1 MFYVLIFFLSGSSN
15 SSRLTQSHQLSSLNQ
30 SGLLS
35 ITEHTEKENE
45 SSESESETD
54 EDEATPLG
62 RSSSSS
68 KPSARLPTTQQNDL
82 SSHSAKKLAISLDGE
97 APVIT
102 SANEPGLPSATN
114 PPTTIVSIPELQE
127 KEVNRQTVVESELR
141 STASRPVAGSS
152 DPLSFSSSSTMLQLL
167 TSQPQNLTT
176 KTRSSFIIKEE
187 EEGEEEEER
196 EKKVQQFPSLPL
208 IQATESHKLQADSV
222 SHDGSP
228 IPLPERGGGETD
240 TITAS
245 LPGAAGESVKV
256 ETPATPAEVEPSVR
270 ETETT
275 TDHVLE
281 MERHRKVTGQTTSQ
295 TEEKEEKKRR
305 PSLPLTTSGS
315 VNNDRLTS
323 QPAEVEDTL
332 TQTGT
337 RTFVLG
343 SNRHGEGVNLLPTAH
358 PEKRGITGDR
368 IVISLPQALT
378 QSSQPEIVE
387 NSLSGSEDDIP
398 VLTGETSMK
407 GVKVLPDRSDAS
419 SEKLVE
425 VEEREGERRRES
437 DGRRLLEESGE
448 KRVEEERERGRERL
462 EEDSQWQE
470 VMLEQLGEGLERELC
485 ELQQALEAAGL
496 PGVTVE
502 ETRPPE
508 LSDEA
513 GGPSATSA
521 GELEPDAD
529 VHRQGIV
536 FSVKDKT
543 QQKSS
548 AKIEAGDLGER
559 VRGQR
564 SVSPPFKQM
573 TVPDEKLQEVG
584 GGGEGEKE
592 LEETLRVLAKE
603 ELSSLARELLFQRD
617 HEREREQGKRGGGAR
632 GRGLVAMGTGKH
644 DRRENETRTG
654 KSRLSRLVAPKT
666 RPVVQKNSSKTSFD
680 KSGSVSTGLTGGF
693 KHSMKGS
700 RTSLASSKLAQPVSG
715 SGSQSGIG
723 CGSGSRRGRG
733 GGRGGGEGGGGG
745 RGGGEGGGGGRGGG
759 GGGGGGRGGGGG
771 GGEKVKEVENLRNEV
786 KSLKQAL
793 AEEQVRSHTLH

>member
-1 MFYVLIFFLSGSSN
+1 M
-15 SSRLTQSHQLSSLNQ
+15 TQSHQLSSLNQ

-45 SSESESETD
+45 SSESEGETD

-68 KPSARLPTTQQNDL
+68 KPSVCLPTTQQNDL
-82 SSHSAKKLAISLDGE
+82 SSHSANKLAISLDGE
-97 APVIT
+97 APIIT

-127 KEVNRQTVVESELR
+127 KEVNRQTVAESELR

-152 DPLSFSSSSTMLQLL
+152 ETLSLSSSSAMLQLL
-167 TSQPQNLTT
+167 ASQPQNLTT
-176 KTRSSFIIKEE
+176 KTRSSFVVKEE
-187 EEGEEEEER
+187 EEEEEEEEER

-208 IQATESHKLQADSV
+208 IQVTESHKPQADSV
-222 SHDGSP
+222 SRDGSS
-228 IPLPERGGGETD
+228 IPQPERGDAETD

-245 LPGAAGESVKV
+245 LPVATGESVKV
-256 ETPATPAEVEPSVR
+256 ETPVTPAEVESSVR
-270 ETETT
+270 ETEAT

-281 MERHRKVTGQTTSQ
+281 TEKHGKIISQTTSQ
-295 TEEKEEKKRR
+295 KEEKEEEKR
-305 PSLPLTTSGS
+305 SSYLPPATSGS

-323 QPAEVEDTL
+323 QPAKVEDTS

-343 SNRHGEGVNLLPTAH
+343 SNKHGESVNLLPTAH

-368 IVISLPQALT
+368 IVISPPQAISE
-378 QSSQPEIVE
+378 SSPPEPVE
-387 NSLSGSEDDIP
+387 NSLSGSEDDIL
-398 VLTGETSMK
+398 VLTGEPSMK
-407 GVKVLPDRSDAS
+407 GVKLLPDRSDAS
-419 SEKLVE
+419 SGKLVE
-425 VEEREGERRRES
+425 VEEREGERRRRS

-448 KRVEEERERGRERL
+448 KRVDEGRERGRERL

-470 VMLEQLGEGLERELC
+470 VLLEQVGEGLERELC

-496 PGVTVE
+496 PGITVE

-521 GELEPDAD
+521 GELEPDTDA
-529 VHRQGIV
+529 HQQGIV
-536 FSVKDKT
+536 FSEKDKM

-548 AKIEAGDLGER
+548 TKIEAGDLGER
-559 VRGQR
+559 GQR
-564 SVSPPFKQM
+564 GESPPFKQM
-573 TVPDEKLQEVG
+573 TVPDEKLQDVG

-632 GRGLVAMGTGKH
+632 GCGLVFMGTGKH
-644 DRRENETRTG
+644 DGRETETRTG
-654 KSRLSRLVAPKT
+654 KSRLSRLATPKT
-666 RPVVQKNSSKTSFD
+666 RPVVQKTSSKTSSD
-680 KSGSVSTGLTGGF
+680 KSGSVSTGLTGGL

-723 CGSGSRRGRG
+723 CGSGSRRG
-733 GGRGGGEGGGGG
+733 GGR
-745 RGGGEGGGGGRGGG
+745 
-759 GGGGGGRGGGGG
+759 GRGGGGG
-771 GGEKVKEVENLRNEV
+771 GGERVKEVENLRNEV
-786 KSLKQAL
+786 KFLKQAL